1 MCSFVIQDGR
11 ADEDI
16 RPYETETNTTGG
28 GGKPPPYKIG
38 VWSGRVQNLR
48 ADEDNSPYQREMA
61 EGQ

>member
-28 GGKPPPYKIG
+28 GGKLPPYKIG
-38 VWSGRVQNLR
+38 VWSGRV
-48 ADEDNSPYQREMA
+48 
-61 EGQ
+61 